1 MHKNQHGT
9 GAVVIVIA
17 LAIIGLSGFA
27 TWYVLQNKDSGNESK
42 RAGTTTETI
51 QQPFSLTEDSLPTG
65 WTIENRETIGSSIL
79 LKNDS
84 NKCFVQVTYTTD
96 TTESNSPDID
106 HNKQT
111 IDAIKSKGYNVEESK
126 GTITVVTPRGE
137 KQITSQVL
145 KVTGFDNPLFQ
156 KYAYIT
162 KSDSYTEVLLSCS
175 EDINLKSAQDAL
187 LAIKLNKY

>member
-1 MHKNQHGT
+1 MNKKQSGFT
-9 GAVVIVIA
+9 IVEVLIA
-17 LAIIGLSGFA
+17 LIIIGAIGFA

-42 RAGTTTETI
+42 RSATTTETI

-65 WTIENRETIGSSIL
+65 WSIENRETIGSSIL

-96 TTESNSPDID
+96 TAESNSPDID
-106 HNKQT
+106 YNKQT

-126 GTITVVTPRGE
+126 GTIIIVTPSGE

-187 LAIKLNKY
+187 LAIRLNKY